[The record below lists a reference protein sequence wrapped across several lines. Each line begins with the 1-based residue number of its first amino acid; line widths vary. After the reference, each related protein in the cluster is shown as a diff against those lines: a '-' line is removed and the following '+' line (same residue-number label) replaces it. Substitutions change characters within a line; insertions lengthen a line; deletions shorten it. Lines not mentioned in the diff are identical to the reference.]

1 MAESKKFYSAK
12 EAALAVLAKTEELLK
27 AHSLSKA
34 AVIPSLKPKV
44 KPDDTEIDPE
54 AEGEGGSGEGS
65 GGGGGG
71 AAPDEPDNFSTSGK
85 DVKQKPAMKNDKM
98 KKSEEEFGYQ
108 LLRKTAENISGMHNV
123 QYFKSEKTEELF
135 KAIAEADLTKAEKN
149 LDQSGIS
156 KQGYMTRRAAAPDVK
171 ARGDSA
177 GYKDVARGEATKRIN
192 EERSQPKPNLTKSAS
207 PVGKPDHSNPP
218 KEVSAMKPASTHPEG
233 ANATPAPGNNLHE
246 QAEGNNADWG
256 TSPQV
261 KGHIKLAH
269 FIGHTS
275 AKKKMN
281 QPNSNIGTAMGQ
293 PAAPQSAPAAA
304 PVKKGIALS

>member
-27 AHSLSKA
+27 AHSLAKA
-34 AVIPSLKPKV
+34 AVIPSLKAKA
-44 KPDDTEIDPE
+44 KPEDAEVDPE
-54 AEGEGGSGEGS
+54 AEATPGADGAEGEGGSGEGS

-85 DVKQKPAMKNDKM
+85 DAKQKVAGKSQKM
-98 KKSEEEFGYQ
+98 DKSEEEFGYQ
-108 LLRKTAENISGMHNV
+108 LLRKTGEFASGMHNV
-123 QYFKSEKTEELF
+123 QYFKLEKTEELF
-135 KAIAEADLTKAEKN
+135 KAIAEADLTKN
-149 LDQSGIS
+149 
-156 KQGYMTRRAAAPDVK
+156 AP
-171 ARGDSA
+171 
-177 GYKDVARGEATKRIN
+177 
-192 EERSQPKPNLTKSAS
+192 

-218 KEVSAMKPASTHPEG
+218 KEESAMKPASTHPEA
-233 ANATPAPGNNLHE
+233 ANATPAPENNPHE

-275 AKKKMN
+275 AKKKLK

-293 PAAPQSAPAAA
+293 PKTVAAPAPAVA